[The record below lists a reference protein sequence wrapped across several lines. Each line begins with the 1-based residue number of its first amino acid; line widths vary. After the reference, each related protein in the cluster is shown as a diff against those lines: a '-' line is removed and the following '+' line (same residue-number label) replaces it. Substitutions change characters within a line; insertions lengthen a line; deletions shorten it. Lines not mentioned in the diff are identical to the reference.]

1 LIIELEELTLG
12 LDAAATAIV
21 AVVVVVVGCR
31 RIAMLDDFT
40 AGLLVDAPPGTLLF
54 FVLAALMAAGFGV
67 TLAAAAVGFAVPLAP
82 PLGVLAFVLLLE
94 LTVGGDMALLVP
106 LLITGC

>member
-1 LIIELEELTLG
+1 M
-12 LDAAATAIV
+12 DAAATAIV
-21 AVVVVVVGCR
+21 AVVVVCR
-31 RIAMLDDFT
+31 RMAMLDDLT

-67 TLAAAAVGFAVPLAP
+67 TLAAAAVGFAAPLTP
-82 PLGVLAFVLLLE
+82 PLGALALVLLLE
-94 LTVGGDMALLVP
+94 LTVGGDMAVLVP